1 MLKYYLNAK
10 QTIADLKKNHEI
22 ELTRVTDDLE
32 ASLKELNQTKD
43 ELYKI

>member
-10 QTIADLKKNHEI
+10 QTIADLEKNHEI
-22 ELTRVTDDLE
+22 ELTRVTDNLE